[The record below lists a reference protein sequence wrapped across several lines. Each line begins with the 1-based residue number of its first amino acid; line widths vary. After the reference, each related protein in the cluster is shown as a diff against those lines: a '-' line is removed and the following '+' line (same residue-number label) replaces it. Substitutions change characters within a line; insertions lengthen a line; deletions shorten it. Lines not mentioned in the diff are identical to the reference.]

1 MDNIIITAIFSFIAT
16 IVGFIF
22 GSRKNQAETDK
33 IVLENVKGILDV
45 YTKTIEDL
53 KDEVSEL
60 KKEIKEYKSCI
71 DKMEKELNTFKKQMN
86 K

>member
-1 MDNIIITAIFSFIAT
+1 MDNVIITAIFSFIAT

-33 IVLENVKGILDV
+33 IVLDNVKGILDV
-45 YTKTIEDL
+45 YTRTIEDL

-60 KKEIKEYKSCI
+60 KKEIKEYKACI